1 MADPDGDGDGDEE
14 DFLEGDGE
22 VEEGTRAVAVED
34 GEAFAL
40 EADVGDFIREDLPAD
55 GNEDR

>member
-1 MADPDGDGDGDEE
+1 MADPDGDGD
-14 DFLEGDGE
+14 GDGE

>member
-22 VEEGTRAVAVED
+22 VEEGTRPVAVED

-40 EADVGDFIREDLPAD
+40 EADVRDFIREDLPAD
-55 GNEDR
+55 RNEDR